1 MDFSHKNHSEDILNC
16 SLKIEILKAYD
27 LYPLYCKVK
36 LDPPDSLFRDIFNC
50 TLEVPKVEYIPILG
64 SSSELNSTIKL
75 EKAKISSDINNKVC
89 FDISVVP
96 VNKDINNTCSLT
108 KSTHIHEFNSTLTV
122 PFKYDPG
129 NPSVPGG
136 PGQPPGPGGTQ
147 NNELDNTVKIE
158 KDKFE
163 DNKASIDN
171 KVFLKYDRIKTEL
184 DNTVKIEKDNTHSDI
199 DCTTKY
205 EIDKSTNDIDCK
217 ITLFNYI
224 HEISWNNVI
233 KVPSFRGFYTI
244 PCEIKVVNGKEYCF
258 DACMKVI
265 NNAISDLDCI
275 TKIEKEINE
284 SDIDSSVK
292 LVPSINKDILNSVSL
307 KKINTKREIDCSVNS
322 IGSIATEF
330 ISSIIVEPP
339 KIVPIEL
346 NEEFS
351 CNMITGYSETYDIE
365 STMEVVIPTQLN
377 IDLDFTLTV
386 LPKARIGILVDPLW
400 DYEPFVLKSSLLT
413 LFDKYFQKVSLSIVY
428 GGNKRSDWDIEHLG
442 YVYKYHLIKVPIYI
456 NKLKKQETMESIQH
470 FIHHLFEDK
479 VDKIFIFMNDFT
491 FARSSVFK
499 PLIDLCIMNKNVPLT
514 LINSAGEYLNF
525 NEYYQNISN
534 KSNDTNLSNLV
545 FKDMIDYKPNKPSNV
560 EHPYDHPNKKIVY

>member
-16 SLKIEILKAYD
+16 SLKIEPLIAYN
-27 LYPLYCKVK
+27 LYPLYCKVRLAP
-36 LDPPDSLFRDIFNC
+36 LDSFIRDILNC
-50 TLEVPKVEYIPILG
+50 SLEVPKIEYISLHG
-64 SSSELNSTIKL
+64 SSSEIDSKIKL
-75 EKAKISSDINNKVC
+75 EKAKISSDINNTVC

-96 VNKDINNTCSLT
+96 INKEFNNTCSLV
-108 KSTHIHEFNSTLTV
+108 KSTYTYEFNSTLTV
-122 PFKYDPG
+122 PFKYE
-129 NPSVPGG
+129 
-136 PGQPPGPGGTQ
+136 PGQTQ
-147 NNELDNTVKIE
+147 QHNSEINNTVKIE

-171 KVFLKYDRIKTEL
+171 RVFLKYDRFKTEL
-184 DNTVKIEKDNTHSDI
+184 DNTVKIEKINTNSDI
-199 DCTTKY
+199 DCSTKY
-205 EIDKSTNDIDCK
+205 EIDKTTNDIDCK
-217 ITLFNYI
+217 ITLFKYI
-224 HEISWNNVI
+224 HDVSWNNVI

-244 PCEIKVVNGKEYCF
+244 PCEIKVVNGKDYCF
-258 DACMKVI
+258 NACMKVI
-265 NNAISDLDCI
+265 NNAISDLDCS
-275 TKIEKEINE
+275 TKIEKETNE
-284 SDIDSSVK
+284 SDIDFSVK
-292 LVPSINKDILNSVSL
+292 LVPSINEDILNSVSL
-307 KKINTKREIDCSVNS
+307 KKINTRREIDCSVNS

-346 NEEFS
+346 SEEFKCS
-351 CNMITGYSETYDIE
+351 MVTGYTETYDIE
-365 STMEVVIPTQLN
+365 ANMEVVIPTQLN

-413 LFDKYFQKVSLSIVY
+413 LFDKYFQKASLSIVY

-442 YVYKYHLIKVPIYI
+442 YVYKYHLIKVPVCL
-456 NKLKKQETMESIQH
+456 NKLKRQETMESIHH

-479 VDKIFIFMNDFT
+479 VNKIFIFMNDFT

-525 NEYYQNISN
+525 NDYYQEISN
-534 KSNDTNLSNLV
+534 RSDATSLSNLI
-545 FKDMIDYKPNKPSNV
+545 FRDMIDYKPNKPSDV
-560 EHPYDHPNKKIVY
+560 KHPYDHPNKKIVY

>member
-16 SLKIEILKAYD
+16 SLTIEPLIAYN
-27 LYPLYCKVK
+27 LYPLYCKVRLAP
-36 LDPPDSLFRDIFNC
+36 LDSFNRDILNC
-50 TLEVPKVEYIPILG
+50 SLEVPKIEYIPLFG
-64 SSSELNSTIKL
+64 SSSEMNSKIRL
-75 EKAKISSDINNKVC
+75 EKAKISSDINNTVF

-96 VNKDINNTCSLT
+96 VNKEFNNTCSLT
-108 KSTHIHEFNSTLTV
+108 KSTHTHEFNSSLTV

-129 NPSVPGG
+129 QS
-136 PGQPPGPGGTQ
+136 QQQ
-147 NNELDNTVKIE
+147 NSEINNTVKIE

-163 DNKASIDN
+163 DNKVSINN
-171 KVFLKYDRIKTEL
+171 KVFLKYDRFKTEL
-184 DNTVKIEKDNTHSDI
+184 DNTVKIEKINTNSDI
-199 DCTTKY
+199 NCTTKY
-205 EIDKSTNDIDCK
+205 EVNKSTNDIDCK
-217 ITLFNYI
+217 LTLFKYI
-224 HEISWNNVI
+224 HDVSWNNVI
-233 KVPSFRGFYTI
+233 KVPSYRGFYTI
-244 PCEIKVVNGKEYCF
+244 PCEIKVVNGKDYCF
-258 DACMKVI
+258 DACIKVI
-265 NNAISDLDCI
+265 NNAISDLDCN
-275 TKIEKEINE
+275 TKIEKETKE
-284 SDIDSSVK
+284 SDIDSTVK
-292 LVPSINKDILNSVSL
+292 LIPTINEFISNSVSL
-307 KKINTKREIDCSVNS
+307 KKINTRREIDCSVNS
-322 IGSIATEF
+322 IGSIATDF
-330 ISSIIVEPP
+330 TSSIIVEPP

-346 NEEFS
+346 NEEFK

-365 STMEVVIPTQLN
+365 ANMEVVVPTKLN

-413 LFDKYFQKVSLSIVY
+413 LFDKYFQKVSLYIVY

-442 YVYKYHLIKVPIYI
+442 YVYKYHLIKVPVCL
-456 NKLKKQETMESIQH
+456 NKLKAQETRESIQH

-525 NEYYQNISN
+525 NDYYQEISN
-534 KSNDTNLSNLV
+534 RSDASSLSDLV
-545 FKDMIDYKPNKPSNV
+545 FRDMIDYKPNKPSDV

>member
-16 SLKIEILKAYD
+16 SLTIEPLIAYN
-27 LYPLYCKVK
+27 LYPLYCKVRLAP
-36 LDPPDSLFRDIFNC
+36 LDSFNRDILNC
-50 TLEVPKVEYIPILG
+50 SLEVPKVEYIPIIG
-64 SSSELNSTIKL
+64 SSSEMDSKIRL
-75 EKAKISSDINNKVC
+75 EKAKISSDINNTVF

-96 VNKDINNTCSLT
+96 VNKEINNTCSLT
-108 KSTHIHEFNSTLTV
+108 KSTHTHEFNSSLTV

-129 NPSVPGG
+129 QS
-136 PGQPPGPGGTQ
+136 QQQ
-147 NNELDNTVKIE
+147 NSEINNTVKIE

-163 DNKASIDN
+163 DNKASINN
-171 KVFLKYDRIKTEL
+171 KVFLKYDRFKTEL
-184 DNTVKIEKDNTHSDI
+184 DNTVKIEKINTNSDI
-199 DCTTKY
+199 NCTTKY
-205 EIDKSTNDIDCK
+205 KVDKSTNDIDCK
-217 ITLFNYI
+217 LTLFKYI
-224 HEISWNNVI
+224 HDVSWNNVI
-233 KVPSFRGFYTI
+233 KVPSYRGFYTI
-244 PCEIKVVNGKEYCF
+244 PCEIKVVNGKDYCF
-258 DACMKVI
+258 DACIKVI
-265 NNAISDLDCI
+265 NNAISDLDCN
-275 TKIEKEINE
+275 TKIEKETKE
-284 SDIDSSVK
+284 SDIDSTVK
-292 LVPSINKDILNSVSL
+292 LIPTINEFISNSVSL
-307 KKINTKREIDCSVNS
+307 KKINTRREIDCSVNS
-322 IGSIATEF
+322 IGSIATDF

-346 NEEFS
+346 NEEFK

-365 STMEVVIPTQLN
+365 ANMEVVVPTKLN

-442 YVYKYHLIKVPIYI
+442 YVYKYHLIKVPVCL
-456 NKLKKQETMESIQH
+456 NKLKAQETRESIQH

-499 PLIDLCIMNKNVPLT
+499 FKPLIDLCIMNKNIPLT

-525 NEYYQNISN
+525 NDYYQEISN
-534 KSNDTNLSNLV
+534 RSDASSLSDLV
-545 FKDMIDYKPNKPSNV
+545 FRDMIDYKPNKPSDV

>member
-16 SLKIEILKAYD
+16 SLKIETLKAYN
-27 LYPLYCKVK
+27 LYPLYCKVR

-50 TLEVPKVEYIPILG
+50 SLEVPKIEYISLHG
-64 SSSELNSTIKL
+64 SSSEIDSKIKL
-75 EKAKISSDINNKVC
+75 EKAKILSDINNTVC

-96 VNKDINNTCSLT
+96 INKEFNNTCSLV
-108 KSTHIHEFNSTLTV
+108 KSTYTYEFNSTLTV
-122 PFKYDPG
+122 PFKYE
-129 NPSVPGG
+129 
-136 PGQPPGPGGTQ
+136 PGQTQ
-147 NNELDNTVKIE
+147 QQNSEINNTVKIE

-163 DNKASIDN
+163 DNKAYIDN
-171 KVFLKYDRIKTEL
+171 RVFLKYDRFKTEL
-184 DNTVKIEKDNTHSDI
+184 DNTVKIEKINTNSDI
-199 DCTTKY
+199 DCVTKY
-205 EIDKSTNDIDCK
+205 EIDKTINDIDCK
-217 ITLFNYI
+217 ITLFKYI
-224 HEISWNNVI
+224 HDVSWNNVI

-244 PCEIKVVNGKEYCF
+244 PCEIKVVNGKDYCF
-258 DACMKVI
+258 NACMKVI
-265 NNAISDLDCI
+265 NNAISDLDCS
-275 TKIEKEINE
+275 TKIEKKTNE
-284 SDIDSSVK
+284 SDIDFSVK
-292 LVPSINKDILNSVSL
+292 LVPSINEDILNSVSL
-307 KKINTKREIDCSVNS
+307 KKINTRREIDCSVNS

-339 KIVPIEL
+339 KIVPKEL
-346 NEEFS
+346 NEEFK

-365 STMEVVIPTQLN
+365 ANMEVVVPTKLN
-377 IDLDFTLTV
+377 VDLDFTLTV

-442 YVYKYHLIKVPIYI
+442 YIYKYHLIKVPVCL
-456 NKLKKQETMESIQH
+456 NKLKRQETMESIQH

-499 PLIDLCIMNKNVPLT
+499 PLIDLCIMNKNIPLT

-525 NEYYQNISN
+525 NDYYQEISN
-534 KSNDTNLSNLV
+534 RSDANSLSDLV
-545 FKDMIDYKPNKPSNV
+545 FRDMIDYKPNKPSDV
-560 EHPYDHPNKKIVY
+560 EHSYDHPNKKIVY

>member
-16 SLKIEILKAYD
+16 SLKIETLKAYN
-27 LYPLYCKVK
+27 LYPLYCKVR
-36 LDPPDSLFRDIFNC
+36 LDPPDSLFRDILNC
-50 TLEVPKVEYIPILG
+50 SLEVPKVEYIPILG
-64 SSSELNSTIKL
+64 SSSEIDSKIKL
-75 EKAKISSDINNKVC
+75 EKAKISSDINNKVS

-96 VNKDINNTCSLT
+96 VNKDINNTCSLV
-108 KSTHIHEFNSTLTV
+108 KSTHIHEFNLTLTV
-122 PFKYDPG
+122 PTKYNPG
-129 NPSVPGG
+129 NPDQPG
-136 PGQPPGPGGTQ
+136 GQPPGPGGTQ
-147 NNELDNTVKIE
+147 NNEINNTVKIE

-163 DNKASIDN
+163 DNKSSINN

-184 DNTVKIEKDNTHSDI
+184 DNTVKIEKDNTNSDI

-205 EIDKSTNDIDCK
+205 EIDKTTNDIDCK

-233 KVPSFRGFYTI
+233 KVPSYRGIYTI

-258 DACMKVI
+258 DACIKVI
-265 NNAISDLDCI
+265 NNAISDLDCT
-275 TKIEKEINE
+275 TKIEKETKESEIDSTVKLIPTINE
-284 SDIDSSVK
+284 FIS
-292 LVPSINKDILNSVSL
+292 NSVSL
-307 KKINTKREIDCSVNS
+307 KKINTRREIDCSVNS
-322 IGSIATEF
+322 IGSIATDF
-330 ISSIIVEPP
+330 TSSIIVEPP
-339 KIVPIEL
+339 KIVPKEL
-346 NEEFS
+346 NEEFK
-351 CNMITGYSETYDIE
+351 CNMITGYSETYYIE
-365 STMEVVIPTQLN
+365 ANMEVVVPTKLN

-442 YVYKYHLIKVPIYI
+442 YVYKYHLIKVPVCL
-456 NKLKKQETMESIQH
+456 NKLKRQETMESIQH

-499 PLIDLCIMNKNVPLT
+499 PLIDLCIMNKNIPLT

-525 NEYYQNISN
+525 NDYYQEISN
-534 KSNDTNLSNLV
+534 RSDASSLSDLV
-545 FKDMIDYKPNKPSNV
+545 FRDMIDYKPNKPSDV
-560 EHPYDHPNKKIVY
+560 EHSYDHPNKKIVY

>member
-1 MDFSHKNHSEDILNC
+1 MDFSHKNHHSEDIMNC
-16 SLKIEILKAYD
+16 SLTIDPLIAYN
-27 LYPLYCKVK
+27 LYPLYCKVR
-36 LDPPDSLFRDIFNC
+36 LDPLDSLNRDLFNC
-50 TLEVPKVEYIPILG
+50 SLEVPKVEYIPIIG
-64 SSSELNSTIKL
+64 SSSEMDSKIKL
-75 EKAKISSDINNKVC
+75 EKVKISSDINNTVC

-96 VNKDINNTCSLT
+96 VNKEFNNTCSLT
-108 KSTHIHEFNSTLTV
+108 KSTHIYEFNSTLTI

-129 NPSVPGG
+129 
-136 PGQPPGPGGTQ
+136 QTQ
-147 NNELDNTVKIE
+147 QQNSEINNTVKIE

-163 DNKASIDN
+163 DNKASINN
-171 KVFLKYDRIKTEL
+171 KIFLKYDRFKTEL
-184 DNTVKIEKDNTHSDI
+184 DNTLNIKKINTNSDI

-205 EIDKSTNDIDCK
+205 EIDKTINDIDCK
-217 ITLFNYI
+217 ITLFKYI
-224 HEISWNNVI
+224 HDVSWNNVI
-233 KVPSFRGFYTI
+233 KVPSYRGFYTI
-244 PCEIKVVNGKEYCF
+244 PCEIKVVNGKDFCF
-258 DACMKVI
+258 DAYIKVI
-265 NNAISDLDCI
+265 NNAISDLDC
-275 TKIEKEINE
+275 TTRIEKESKE
-284 SDIDSSVK
+284 SEIDSSVK
-292 LVPSINKDILNSVSL
+292 LVPSINEYILNSVSL
-307 KKINTKREIDCSVNS
+307 KKINTRKEIDCSVNS

-330 ISSIIVEPP
+330 ISSIIVESS
-339 KIVPIEL
+339 KIIPIEL

-365 STMEVVIPTQLN
+365 VNMEVVVPTKLN
-377 IDLDFTLTV
+377 IDLDFTITI

-442 YVYKYHLIKVPIYI
+442 YVYKYHLFKVPVCL
-456 NKLKKQETMESIQH
+456 NKLKAQETRESIQH

-499 PLIDLCIMNKNVPLT
+499 PLIDLCVMNKNVPLT

-525 NEYYQNISN
+525 NDYYQEINNRMGAGS
-534 KSNDTNLSNLV
+534 SLSDLV
-545 FKDMIDYKPNKPSNV
+545 FRNMIDYKPNKPSNV